1 MAIGAIVTGILGRA
15 VIPAAAGALGL
26 NNAEKLMPEGSEAAA
41 NIPMTGDWWIDG
53 LAILAAVSRF
63 AYVKVKQKRGNPSVL
78 KNLKD

>member
-15 VIPAAAGALGL
+15 VLPAAATVLGL
-26 NNAEKLMPEGSEAAA
+26 NNAEKLMPEGSEAVT

-53 LAILAAVSRF
+53 LAILAMASRF
-63 AYVKVKQKRGNPSVL
+63 AYVKVKQKRGNPSIL